1 MKHISKLAALLL
13 ALAMTLSLA
22 GCGGSTNSRP
32 ARRSL
37 PSRNLTAGRRIL

>member
-22 GCGGSTNSRP
+22 GCGGSTNSPSGAAEP
-32 ARRSL
+32 A
-37 PSRNLTAGRRIL
+37 SRDLTAGRRIL